1 MTAETLFPEYIY
13 RETEE
18 SQIREQADLVRQDG
32 QSRSVL
38 LYGAGGVGKTRLV
51 RQLAEA
57 GAADARVHWLPPI
70 DIDDSAYWLLAN
82 LEQLVARELDPDTR
96 YFGPYLDYLSRLPSY
111 ATPRVGHETVVS
123 HLSRIKRTFIDCYK
137 NFIENGCNT
146 VVITFDT
153 VEAIRGMYLLVTLT
167 QWVKALPG
175 TLFIWSGRPLPV
187 LSTVKDP
194 IKNELEDPY
203 AQMPV
208 STVQLGEFTYKAA
221 MDYLNNS
228 PIAAGLTE
236 DEKAVLVQLTRGH
249 PLWLAFTVD
258 YLDTVGVPDEATAA
272 RQTIEERVPFTGDL
286 TPDGQ
291 HLHEEFIRRLV
302 APYRDADFWHEAIKR
317 LAVMRESVNRPIW
330 EQLMA
335 DRPGLDEDADLGQE
349 WERLLQTPWIR
360 PRATRHYVT
369 LHDAVA
375 EELAQRVIPLHD
387 RDRQWRHDLWQR
399 AADTYSERAASR
411 QAEFTRKMTDL
422 ELRLVEHWGAR
433 SAQPGAEG
441 PAEKALITEVAELDV
456 EKRELCQL
464 QTTAVYYRILYDPV
478 RGCEQFLEIFG
489 QAKDEHD
496 ILFQELLAFEMQRFL
511 PGGVLSYA
519 FDDIIGEAI
528 DKYRGWL
535 TAEGRNY
542 YLDIGLGLADYLI
555 RNEQPEV
562 ALDLLDE
569 LPVHDAGHLIRN
581 RWYVLKG
588 NACMRIPGQVRK
600 GQIYFTSALD
610 IARQVESGDRPKL
623 LASAYKELGFYYR
636 NEGLFKEADDAY
648 QQARD
653 AISEIMSPRAS
664 DADREE
670 MASIQTNWAYVKGL
684 TGSYRTGTNL
694 VESAIKVRHRLNNHQ
709 EEGISWSV
717 CGEVYRYARRF
728 EKAWEAYAEAEQ
740 IFQGLRNWSW
750 LGLVYQEQAICLFQA
765 MQDGVSLTPGRD
777 PLDQAKRLITVSLD
791 LCRDLAVRGHPS
803 ALNRAG
809 RIFGQEDPG
818 TGLRFLAEGIE
829 AARKLSDGWF
839 WFANLIE
846 YAELSYRV
854 WAETGNRPFRD
865 QIEALSPQIASA
877 AIEYEFLDLKGR
889 WTLIL
894 GHLAIHDWLDTRD
907 KGRLSAALEN
917 YTEGFGLV
925 AQGYV
930 GSSGAAAISG
940 EFETFEKLFGK
951 LSADIRAKW
960 QDEFRRAWSNL
971 EEGST
976 LLLARL
982 EELS

>member
-1 MTAETLFPEYIY
+1 MTSETMFPKYIY
-13 RETEE
+13 REEE

-51 RQLAEA
+51 RELAEA
-57 GAADARVHWLPPI
+57 GPADSRVHWLPPI

-82 LEQLVARELDPDTR
+82 LEQLVARQLDPESH
-96 YFGPYLDYLSRLPSY
+96 YFGPYLDYLSRFPSY
-111 ATPRVGHETVVS
+111 FAPQVGHETVVS
-123 HLSRIKRTFIDCYK
+123 HLSRIKRIFVDCYK
-137 NFIENGCNT
+137 KFIEDGRNT

-187 LSTVKDP
+187 PSTVKDS
-194 IKNELEDPY
+194 IRNELEDPY

-208 STVQLGEFTYKAA
+208 ATVELGEFTYEAA
-221 MDYLNNS
+221 LHYLNS
-228 PIAAGLTE
+228 SDISAGLSE
-236 DEKAVLVQLTRGH
+236 DEKAVLVQLARGH

-258 YLDTVGVPDEATAA
+258 YLDTVGLPEEATAP
-272 RQTIEERVPFTGDL
+272 RQTIEESVPFTGDL
-286 TPDGQ
+286 TPAGQ

-317 LAVMRESVNRPIW
+317 LAVMRESVNQPIW
-330 EQLMA
+330 ERLMA
-335 DRPGLDEDADLGQE
+335 DRPGLDQSADLGQA
-349 WERLLQTPWIR
+349 WQRLLQTPWIR
-360 PRATRHYVT
+360 PRANRHYVT

-387 RDRQWRHDLWQR
+387 RDRQWRHDLWEG
-399 AADTYSERAASR
+399 AARTYNEIAAVL
-411 QAEFTRKMTDL
+411 QAEFTRKMADL
-422 ELRLVEHWGAR
+422 EQRLVEYWGAR
-433 SAQPGAEG
+433 SAHPGAES
-441 PAEKALITEVAELDV
+441 PEEKALITEVAQLDV

-464 QTTAVYYRILYDPV
+464 QATGVYYRILYDFAG
-478 RGCEQFLEIFG
+478 GCEQFLEIFG
-489 QAKDEHD
+489 QARDEHD

-511 PGGVLSYA
+511 PDGVLSYA
-519 FDDIIGEAI
+519 FDDIIGETI
-528 DKYRGWL
+528 GEFRRWL
-535 TAEGRNY
+535 TAEGRDH

-562 ALDLLDE
+562 AMELLED
-569 LPVHDAGHLIRN
+569 LPVADAGHLRRN

-588 NACMRIPGQVRK
+588 NACMRIPGQVKESRT
-600 GQIYFTSALD
+600 YFASALEV
-610 IARQVESGDRPKL
+610 ASQVEGDDRPKL
-623 LASAYKELGFYYR
+623 LASAHKELGFYYR

-653 AISEIMSPRAS
+653 AISEGMSSRTS

-670 MASIQTNWAYVKGL
+670 IASIQTNWAYVKGL

-694 VESAIKVRHRLNNHQ
+694 AESAVKIRHRLNNHQ
-709 EEGISWSV
+709 EEAISWSV

-728 EKAWEAYAEAEQ
+728 EKAWEAYAQAEQ

-765 MQDGVSLTPGRD
+765 MQDGVNLAPERD

-809 RIFGQEDPG
+809 RIFGLEDPDA
-818 TGLRFLAEGIE
+818 GLRFLAEGIE
-829 AARKLSDGWF
+829 VARKLSDGWF

-846 YAELSYRV
+846 YAELSYRA
-854 WAETGNRPFRD
+854 WTETGQRSFRD
-865 QIEALSPQIASA
+865 QIEALSPDIARA
-877 AIEYEFLDLKGR
+877 MTEYEFLDLRGR
-889 WTLIL
+889 WNLIL
-894 GHLAIHDWLDTRD
+894 GHLAVHDWLDTRD
-907 KGRLSAALEN
+907 KGRLSAALDN
-917 YTEGFGLV
+917 YTEGFGLIV
-925 AQGYV
+925 QGYV

-951 LSADIRAKW
+951 LSDDIRAKW

-971 EEGST
+971 EQGST

-982 EELS
+982 EELY